1 MNTQIQ
7 GNWYNDSNGDC
18 GYRSHYFFGSESL
31 CNVTML
37 PTKHIS
43 YKKRCIK
50 CLKSLETLKKI
61 GPELYYS
68 KSEYHS
74 VKLGHKL
81 KNKTKHKEF
90 PLKTSNCLFFLANHV
105 MDYAVFGMQ
114 EIMIIMITMY
124 VLGVEKMSFKF
135 LKCIKCGT
143 SLHKLAYQDKINN
156 RKVTV
161 SIDYHFCKTCKIVIK
176 LTQNSVTTLTQE
188 VNSN

>member
-90 PLKTSNCLFFLANHV
+90 PLKTSNWFVFSCKSCHGLCGFWNAGNNDNHDNDV
-105 MDYAVFGMQ
+105 
-114 EIMIIMITMY
+114 
-124 VLGVEKMSFKF
+124 
-135 LKCIKCGT
+135 CPRCGE
-143 SLHKLAYQDKINN
+143 N
-156 RKVTV
+156 VV
-161 SIDYHFCKTCKIVIK
+161 
-176 LTQNSVTTLTQE
+176 
-188 VNSN
+188 